1 MILLCNDSNNV
12 TIATIFMSY
21 LGRNTD
27 QFDIKLCV
35 TYSECAS
42 DLRVHFYEQRFGV
55 KSLF

>member
-27 QFDIKLCV
+27 QCDILLCV
-35 TYSECAS
+35 TYIECAS
-42 DLRVHFYEQRFGV
+42 GFRVHFH
-55 KSLF
+55 